1 MFITAICTVI
11 GVYLGFAQINSTL
24 KEQRFSNRLELADD
38 LMSEYM
44 TLSSHGSKAVFYLV
58 ADANGE
64 ADELIKIDSNYPRF
78 LIFRSYLS
86 HSLISLFSPSV
97 FPIHIFNNYAIAR
110 SKIHFPFHLPIS
122 KSP

>member
-1 MFITAICTVI
+1 MKLKNVIDKIEKSKNLIELIIMFITAICTVI

-64 ADELIKIDSNYPRF
+64 ADELIKIDSNSDNF
-78 LIFRSYLS
+78 
-86 HSLISLFSPSV
+86 ISDF
-97 FPIHIFNNYAIAR
+97 
-110 SKIHFPFHLPIS
+110 
-122 KSP
+122 

>member
-1 MFITAICTVI
+1 MKLKNVIDKIEKSKNLIELIIMFITAICTVI

-64 ADELIKIDSNYPRF
+64 ADELIW
-78 LIFRSYLS
+78 
-86 HSLISLFSPSV
+86 FSDENGETEFTV
-97 FPIHIFNNYAIAR
+97 TADLNTMTWKYE
-110 SKIHFPFHLPIS
+110 
-122 KSP
+122 